1 MKRKEEQAELDALL
15 KSDSQQMIQRAVH
28 ALPEDSLSLSWR
40 SELNERLR
48 QARPVSR
55 WRSRVAV
62 AWRPALGL
70 ALAGCLAVM
79 VTLKTTPTS
88 PEHTGNL
95 EASLVTAYDD
105 STTADELVG
114 PGLSVHEVND
124 TTKTQ
129 QTSSD
134 WSESDLNNL

>member
-1 MKRKEEQAELDALL
+1 MKRKVDQAELDALL
-15 KSDSQQMIQRAVH
+15 KSDSQQMIQRAVQ
-28 ALPEDSLSLSWR
+28 ALPDDSLSLSWR

-48 QARPVSR
+48 LARPVSR
-55 WRSRVAV
+55 WRTRVAV

-70 ALAGCLAVM
+70 ALASCLAAMVM
-79 VTLKTTPTS
+79 LKTTPTS
-88 PEHTGNL
+88 HEHTGNL

-105 STTADELVG
+105 SAAADELVG
-114 PGLSVHEVND
+114 PGLAVHEVND
-124 TTKTQ
+124 TTNAQ